1 MVPLSNLSGNQ
12 SFSPVEKFLFRIEIE
27 RLLEKSVL
35 KSVNE
40 AEQRFVS
47 SIFLREKNNNQH
59 MLILNLKFLNKH
71 VTLRHFKM
79 DTFNVALGMVRKN
92 CQMASVDLID
102 AYYSLPVATVD
113 QKYLTLQFEGIQYK
127 YVGLPNDLSPV
138 PTVSTKLMKPVLSS
152 QRKKRDTK

>member
-1 MVPLSNLSGNQ
+1 
-12 SFSPVEKFLFRIEIE
+12 
-27 RLLEKSVL
+27 
-35 KSVNE
+35 
-40 AEQRFVS
+40 
-47 SIFLREKNNNQH
+47 
-59 MLILNLKFLNKH
+59 
-71 VTLRHFKM
+71 M

-127 YVGLPNDLSPV
+127 YVGLPNDFSPV